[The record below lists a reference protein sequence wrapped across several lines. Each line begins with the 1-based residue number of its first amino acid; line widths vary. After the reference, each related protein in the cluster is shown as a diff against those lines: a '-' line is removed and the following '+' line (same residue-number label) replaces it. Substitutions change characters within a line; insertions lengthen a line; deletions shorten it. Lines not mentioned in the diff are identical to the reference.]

1 MKKMVLIL
9 VFCFISSILMGK
21 TLLPEI
27 ECAYELLGILRE
39 LIVCFE
45 EDSFIGELTYK
56 IGL

>member
-1 MKKMVLIL
+1 MVLIL

-39 LIVCFE
+39 LIVCFQ